1 MAAQIAARLRLWGHC
16 WFALVWFG
24 LVSRIAYAKCK
35 NLFCVIK
42 REHDYDC
49 NAARGMRVAC
59 ATCGVCATPN
69 ERHVRHVRPLPPG
82 RHTQS
87 ESTSPAGHRSQG
99 QSVSQAKLICC
110 AAASGKWQ
118 LQLATEPACGMRQN
132 KSANEINTKST

>member
-1 MAAQIAARLRLWGHC
+1 MRGGGGTDCCTAQ
-16 WFALVWFG
+16 ALGALLVCFGLLCFG

-110 AAASGKWQ
+110 DAASGS
-118 LQLATEPACGMRQN
+118 LQQRQPA
-132 KSANEINTKST
+132 A